1 MDEIAA
7 ATARALDRLRAR
19 HPDEFA
25 VLLADEL
32 APSTALPAS
41 APRATRLGFSR
52 PVLPKDTG
60 MDLIRVTMHGD
71 GTITAPRPFPRPP
84 FTPDDWRHRSEASRA
99 LIAVAL
105 DRSRRPRVTLDDP
118 DPYPRF
124 VLTGFNPGE
133 ALIGDGQQPPEPL
146 PPPERPQ
153 LHTGLDS
160 NGKRHAARHP
170 NGTAYALCRQIVTTG
185 PYGPAARIDCHK
197 CRTGMQ

>member
-1 MDEIAA
+1 MDDLAA

-19 HPDEFA
+19 HPDDFA

-32 APSTALPAS
+32 APSTARPAS
-41 APRATRLGFSR
+41 APRATRLGVSR
-52 PVLPKDTG
+52 PTRPAPLLERLRSS
-60 MDLIRVTMHGD
+60 LIR
-71 GTITAPRPFPRPP
+71 FPRAP
-84 FTPDDWRHRSEASRA
+84 FSENDWQQHSRQQA
-99 LIAVAL
+99 KVIQRTL

-118 DPYPRF
+118 DPYTRF
-124 VLTGFNPGE
+124 VLPGFDPGE